1 MKEEI
6 WNDIVDS
13 IENVELDEI
22 VGLNGVVGCMA
33 PDVHKRHRIT
43 PKIPGEYLISAS
55 YATITGTERKQLERI
70 LIYVIDAYCEYK
82 QSFIVPGSVSYIE
95 ADSNGFRNALSYDE
109 ALEKYPELVSQEDDD
124 KNIGNI
130 FTFKGYRNLYL
141 YKSASI
147 DMFCCFCGRIRNIYR
162 FAKLLITINDIFTN
176 KFQKGPSIS
185 VMNMTKNET
194 LMSPEMFLQELD
206 NLKKISERKDVEMS
220 DYLEKISNNV
230 QIIC

>member
-13 IENVELDEI
+13 IENDDVME
-22 VGLNGVVGCMA
+22 CMP
-33 PDVHKRHRIT
+33 PDVHKRHRINS
-43 PKIPGEYLISAS
+43 KHPGEYLISAS
-55 YATITGTERKQLERI
+55 YATITGAERKQLERI

-109 ALEKYPELVSQEDDD
+109 ALEKYPELVGQEDNDE
-124 KNIGNI
+124 NIGNI
-130 FTFKGYRNLYL
+130 FTFKGYRNWYL
-141 YKSASI
+141 YESASI
-147 DMFCCFCGRIRNIYR
+147 DMFCCFCGRIRSLYR

-176 KFQKGPSIS
+176 KFQKGPSFS
-185 VMNMTKNET
+185 VMDMTKNKT

-206 NLKKISERKDVEMS
+206 NLKKIAERKGHQLPRLKTSRLGFPETG
-220 DYLEKISNNV
+220 
-230 QIIC
+230 

>member
-6 WNDIVDS
+6 WNDIARD
-13 IENVELDEI
+13 IEESMNCGDDGALE
-22 VGLNGVVGCMA
+22 CMP

-55 YATITGTERKQLERI
+55 YATITGIERKQLERI
-70 LIYVIDAYCEYK
+70 LIYVIDAFCCYK

-109 ALEKYPELVSQEDDD
+109 ALEKYPELVDQEDNDE
-124 KNIGNI
+124 NIGNI

-162 FAKLLITINDIFTN
+162 FAKLLIMINDIFTN

-206 NLKKISERKDVEMS
+206 DLKKIAERKDVEIS
-220 DYLEKISNNV
+220 DYLEKIKIS
-230 QIIC
+230 